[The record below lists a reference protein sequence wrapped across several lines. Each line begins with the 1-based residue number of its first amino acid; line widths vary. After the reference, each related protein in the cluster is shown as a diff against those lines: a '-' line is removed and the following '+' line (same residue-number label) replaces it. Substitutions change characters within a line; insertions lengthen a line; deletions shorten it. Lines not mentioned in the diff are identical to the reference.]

1 MSEVQESAQLLAGEK
16 LPQIVLEPIFQGLEI
31 NASVSGVVNLT
42 PYDGFLEK
50 VVVKWQQNNGMEALA
65 LKSFSIG
72 SNSDAVLYSERIL
85 CNMLLEEGALEYE
98 CLSLG
103 APNLE
108 ITCRS
113 VHKTRK

>member
-50 VVVKWQQNNGMEALA
+50 VVAKWQQNNGMEALA

-72 SNSDAVLYSERIL
+72 SNTDAVLYSERVL
-85 CNMLLEEGALEYE
+85 CNMLPG
-98 CLSLG
+98 G
-103 APNLE
+103 GG
-108 ITCRS
+108 
-113 VHKTRK
+113 TRIWMFIFGGPPI